1 MESFGLL
8 EDKIGY
14 TFKNPNLIKKAF
26 THISFSKSSENYEV
40 LEFLGDALVNF
51 ITVNILVEAFP
62 NKKEGELSQ
71 LKSFLISEE
80 FLASLAKSLSFDK
93 YILISKGEELKGSNK
108 NPSILCDVFEAF
120 WAAIYIDSGYNC
132 ILVKELF
139 EKHFKNKILELV
151 SSNSLKQD
159 YKTALQ
165 EITQK
170 KWKERPIYNII
181 SVEGPE
187 HRKTFTV
194 ECRFKDY
201 KTLGK
206 GNSKKYAEQ
215 EAAKYMLQMI
225 QANDKSKA

>member
-8 EDKIGY
+8 EERIGY
-14 TFKNPNLIKKAF
+14 KFKNPNLIKKAF
-26 THISFSKSSENYEV
+26 THISFSKSAENYEV

-80 FLASLAKSLSFDK
+80 FLASLAKSFDFDK
-93 YILISKGEELKGSNK
+93 YILLSKGEETKGSNK

-120 WAAIYIDSGYNC
+120 WAAVYIDSGYDC
-132 ILVKELF
+132 VLVKRLF
-139 EKHFKNKILELV
+139 EYHFKSKILELV
-151 SSNSLKQD
+151 TSNSLKQD

-170 KWKERPIYNII
+170 KWKERPSYSVI

-187 HRKTFTV
+187 HRKIFTV
-194 ECRFKDY
+194 ECKFKGH
-201 KTLGK
+201 TAIGK
-206 GNSKKYAEQ
+206 GSSKKYAEQ
-215 EAAKYMLQMI
+215 EAAKQMLQI
-225 QANDKSKA
+225 LQSDDKNRT